1 MSEVS
6 WKQTPNKENGPIS
19 LNLFVFPCQSTSSV
33 CIKESKTALVVCM
46 CMCVCVLRCV
56 QLFAIPWPVAHQAP
70 LSMGI
75 LQPRI
80 MESVAM
86 PSSRGSSQPRDQTH
100 ISCVSCMVDRFFTTT
115 PPVKPQHTELGISG
129 LPKHNHKISW
139 AGGSTPT
146 PELIF
151 AVHVECWQTN
161 SIKSSIFGS
170 THAR

>member
-1 MSEVS
+1 MCAKSLQS
-6 WKQTPNKENGPIS
+6 CQTVYDPMDCNPPGCTIHGI
-19 LNLFVFPCQSTSSV
+19 F
-33 CIKESKTALVVCM
+33 
-46 CMCVCVLRCV
+46 
-56 QLFAIPWPVAHQAP
+56 QARMP
-70 LSMGI
+70 
-75 LQPRI
+75 
-80 MESVAM
+80 EWVAM

-100 ISCVSCMVDRFFTTT
+100 ISCVSCMVDRFFITV

-151 AVHVECWQTN
+151 TVHVECWQTN

-170 THAR
+170 AHAR